1 MEIVS
6 KYALKPDCVHFT
18 HGKKCKV
25 LNSTQTGKLNCE
37 LCRCSFYETAEAYQR
52 RQAKFDERKPAEL
65 KMAEKLK

>member
-6 KYALKPDCVHFT
+6 KYALKTDCVHFT
-18 HGKKCKV
+18 HGKKYKV

-37 LCRCSFYETAEAYQR
+37 LCRCSFYETEAEYKR

-65 KMAEKLK
+65 KMAEEIK